1 MESQSVE
8 PCHLWTNQNG
18 SSVSGHWLEGVEG
31 EVGAA
36 EGPGQDRGRE
46 SEWDSQR

>member
-18 SSVSGHWLEGVEG
+18 SISGQWFEGVEG
-31 EVGAA
+31 EVGTA

-46 SEWDSQR
+46 TEGDSQR